1 MLLLMPKVIL
11 DANALLMPF
20 QFGINLDAEVS
31 RLLGD
36 CEMIVPSAVKYE
48 LRKLAIENRAAKA
61 GLKLS
66 EKFQTVRTKGTGDES
81 VIEAALALKAV
92 VVTNDASLLKRLK
105 ELGIPR
111 IRLRSHSH
119 LVLEG
124 F

>member
-1 MLLLMPKVIL
+1 MPKVIL

-36 CEMIVPSAVKYE
+36 CEMIVPSAVKSE
-48 LRKLAIENRAAKA
+48 LRRLAAENRAAKA

-66 EKFQTVRTKGTGDES
+66 EKFQTVKSEGTGDES
-81 VIEAALALKAV
+81 VVEAALALKAV
-92 VVTNDASLLKRLK
+92 VLTNDASLLKRLK

>member
-1 MLLLMPKVIL
+1 MLLSMPKVIL